1 MLCLTSNFFFYYF
14 LGMLVTKYYE
24 TSCVKTSVCGDTM
37 GKDFQVFQSKILFP
51 NENISRI
58 NIHLY
63 QTIIEQ

>member
-1 MLCLTSNFFFYYF
+1 MLCLTSNFFFYF